1 MTIMT
6 TNQFEV
12 IAGVD
17 THADT
22 HHAAV
27 IDTAGRKLGD
37 AQFPA
42 SLSGYQALLAFV
54 FTFGRV
60 ARIGVEGTGSYG
72 AGLSR
77 HLRAADLQVVEVV
90 RPNRQLRRAR
100 GKSDPIDAYA
110 AAATALSDPELPT
123 PKTADGPVEA
133 IRFLLAAR
141 RSAMKARVAA
151 QVQIKSLLVTVPDP
165 IRARFQDL
173 SDTALIRTLADWL
186 ANDGDIVTVTARDVL
201 RSLAHRHQHLTI
213 EIKELDTAITP
224 LVRATAPALL
234 AAKGL
239 GPITAAQLLTTAGDN
254 PDRLR
259 SDAAFAALCG
269 AAPIPASSGKTT
281 RHRLNKGGDRQAN
294 AALHR
299 VALVRMSSDPRTRD
313 YVARKRARGH
323 TPKEILRCLKR
334 AIAREV
340 FHHLTNPQPVPV
352 TDDLTAL
359 RHSRRIT
366 IHGRVRHVTLNE
378 ASRHFDIWPA
388 RISEIERG
396 TRRDDTFTER
406 YRTWLLSLDNQ

>member
-1 MTIMT
+1 MAIMT
-6 TNQFEV
+6 TNTVGV

-22 HHAAV
+22 HHAVV
-27 IDTAGRKLGD
+27 IDTAGRRLGD

-54 FTFGRV
+54 FTFGQVVRV
-60 ARIGVEGTGSYG
+60 GVEGTGSYG

-77 HLRAADLQVVEVV
+77 HLRAADLEVVEVV
-90 RPNRQLRRAR
+90 RPNRQLRRFQ

-110 AAATALSDPELPT
+110 AAATALSDPEAPT

-133 IRFLLAAR
+133 LRFLLTAR

-151 QVQIKSLLVTVPDP
+151 QVQIKSLLITAPNS
-165 IRARFQDL
+165 IRARYQGL
-173 SDTALIRTLADWL
+173 TDTALIRALAAWPAD
-186 ANDGDIVTVTARDVL
+186 DGDVVAVTTRTVL
-201 RSLAHRHQHLTI
+201 RSLAHRHQHLSSEI
-213 EIKELDTAITP
+213 EELDTALTP
-224 LVRATAPALL
+224 LVRTTAPELL

-239 GPITAAQLLTTAGDN
+239 GPVTAAQLLITAGDN

-259 SDAAFAALCG
+259 SDAAFAAPCG

-281 RHRLNKGGDRQAN
+281 RHRLNQGGDRHAD

-299 VALVRMSSDPRTRD
+299 VALVRMSSDPRPRD
-313 YVARKRARGH
+313 YVARKRAQGH

-340 FHHLTNPQPVPV
+340 FHHLTNPAAIPK

-359 RHSRRIT
+359 RRSRRIT
-366 IHGRVRHVTLNE
+366 IHGRVRRVTLNTV
-378 ASRHFDIWPA
+378 SRHFDIWPA

-406 YRTWLLSLDNQ
+406 YRTWLLTLDNQ